1 MKERIGGEISVSYAD
16 VAEIACQTG
25 SQQFIKYSKLARLIN
40 YTQTCTVRAKTIS
53 NRILVNVFIC
63 ITQFG
68 FCCIYT
74 VFMGANMK
82 QVTRASKSRF
92 YSISFF
98 PNIIGCRL
106 LRARITVGRPHIYV
120 PRHNSSDFPQLDTRS
135 KTFGPYLAHR

>member
-1 MKERIGGEISVSYAD
+1 MVKKENTENKESLQFQVKSAAVMKERIGGEISVSYAD

-82 QVTRASKSRF
+82 QVTESVKE
-92 YSISFF
+92 SILF
-98 PNIIGCRL
+98 NIFL
-106 LRARITVGRPHIYV
+106 
-120 PRHNSSDFPQLDTRS
+120 S
-135 KTFGPYLAHR
+135 